1 MTKLSINHAIRK
13 EASCCRTPCW
23 HHHGRFRRKSDSRM
37 IQRYKCY
44 SCGKTVS
51 NATFDDACWQK
62 KRHLNYACMM
72 MLSSLV
78 SMRRI
83 GRVLNINPKTVAR
96 KLAYLGETL
105 QKKMEAQDFSHVS
118 HIQCDELQTIEH
130 TKLKPLSVAMAVSTK
145 DRRIIGFRV
154 ASMPATGLLAKVS
167 RKKYGL
173 RPDHRRREFAALCQ
187 DIKPQLP
194 RLHTIES
201 DECSFYNPILSRVFP
216 AAKHQQFKGKKSSVA
231 GQGELKKVVHDPL
244 FCINHTFAML
254 RANINRFIR
263 KTWCTTKKIQPL
275 IHHLTVYM
283 FVHNHI
289 ILKGAL

>member
-1 MTKLSINHAIRK
+1 MTKSFINHAIK
-13 EASCCRTPCW
+13 KQASCCNTPRW
-23 HHHGRFRRKSDSRM
+23 HRHGSFRRTSDSRV
-37 IQRYKCY
+37 IQRFKCY

-62 KRHLNYACMM
+62 KRHLNHACMM

-83 GRVLNINPKTVAR
+83 ARVLNINPKTVAR
-96 KLAYLGETL
+96 KLTYLGETL
-105 QKKMEAQDFSHVS
+105 QQKMATQDFSHVS
-118 HIQCDELQTIEH
+118 HIQFDELQTIEH

-154 ASMPATGLLAKVS
+154 ASMPATGHLATLS
-167 RKKYGL
+167 RKKYGS

-187 DIKPQLP
+187 DIQPRLP
-194 RLHTIES
+194 GLHTIES
-201 DECSFYNPILSRVFP
+201 DECSFYKPILSHVFP
-216 AAKHQQFKGKKSSVA
+216 RAKHQQFKGKKGSIA
-231 GQGELKKVVHDPL
+231 GQGELKKVVRDPL

-254 RANINRFIR
+254 RANINRLIR

-289 ILKGAL
+289 ILKEA